1 MIKYIYHKID
11 ELDDAEFAFHIIC
24 VTDLETKI
32 IILRLQF
39 SFPEYSRITMLCKNF
54 LVILERTIQLAI
66 AKSPLTASYN
76 WEI

>member
-1 MIKYIYHKID
+1 MMKYIYHKID
-11 ELDDAEFAFHIIC
+11 KLDDAEFAFHIMCIIG
-24 VTDLETKI
+24 LETKI

-39 SFPEYSRITMLCKNF
+39 SFPEYSRITMLCKDF
-54 LVILERTIQLAI
+54 IVITECKIQLGI

>member
-11 ELDDAEFAFHIIC
+11 DLDDAEFAFHIIC
-24 VTDLETKI
+24 ITGLETKI

-39 SFPEYSRITMLCKNF
+39 SFPEYSRITMLCKNS

-66 AKSPLTASYN
+66 AKSSLTASYN